1 MNEKEDIK
9 IDATVSS
16 KITEYV
22 HNNYKSYRS
31 KELLIKEFDSCYTI
45 RREHD
50 PDASP
55 LILSKKSF
63 NNP

>member
-55 LILSKKSF
+55 LILSKLNF
-63 NNP
+63 